1 MSDEKRLNPDIKEV
15 EYGKKELKTLIIYPL
30 SLGDQF
36 KVTDMITKVI
46 QEIAD
51 SQKAGQVS
59 DYAVVDVAVTSIKEN
74 IGKILSLIADLPKD
88 KIDKII
94 YDLTNT
100 QLMELVDIVWSVNF
114 EPALKKGKSL
124 FEKGRS
130 VFGSKSLSQSS
141 SSVIPNTDS
150 KMSIEKVTDKEE

>member
-15 EYGKKELKTLIIYPL
+15 EYGKKELKNLTIYPL

-59 DYAVVDVAVTSIKEN
+59 DYAVIDVAMTAIKEN
-74 IGKILSLIADLPKD
+74 IGKILSLIADIPKD

-100 QLMELVDIVWSVNF
+100 QLVELVDVVWSVNF

-141 SSVIPNTDS
+141 SSVIPSTDS

>member
-15 EYGKKELKTLIIYPL
+15 EYGKKELKTLTIYPL

-51 SQKAGQVS
+51 SQKLGQTS
-59 DYAVVDVAVTSIKEN
+59 DYAVIDVAMTAIKDN

-100 QLMELVDIVWSVNF
+100 QLVDLVDVVWSVNF

-141 SSVIPNTDS
+141 SSVTPSTDS
-150 KMSIEKVTDKEE
+150 KMSIAKVTKKEE